1 MSLFGKLFGKKE
13 KPPQPQTPQRVYID
27 TPFGQ
32 FTDYYE
38 QYNNPSCCNVF
49 DWYEDDGEPLEVTV
63 FYDDPVTKTAD
74 KGFAAL
80 GRFLADKAN
89 VDYRVKM
96 AALDALADSEGFI
109 PDENGM
115 LTSKSLFLDGMRIE
129 YIEIDREGNSE
140 FGIYECRAQDVRMVK
155 VTITDKGTFE
165 VKVSRY
171 GEEEW

>member
-13 KPPQPQTPQRVYID
+13 QPPQPQTPQRVYID

-38 QYNNPSCCNVF
+38 QHNNPSCCNVF

-129 YIEIDREGNSE
+129 YIEIDREGNAE
-140 FGIYECRAQDVRMVK
+140 FGIYECRAQDVRMVA